1 MGFSIFFDFGEGYPN
16 QFGARNVLLFGII
29 ILFFELLSVCLDI
42 KLALVGFRIESDL
55 SFRLQSISVPVIA
68 LTISITVWAFLNI
81 GWWEITTLI
90 FFLAL
95 SKLSILYV
103 QAKVDE
109 NRIPE
114 YLAPVELNDI

>member
-1 MGFSIFFDFGEGYPN
+1 M
-16 QFGARNVLLFGII
+16 
-29 ILFFELLSVCLDI
+29 
-42 KLALVGFRIESDL
+42 
-55 SFRLQSISVPVIA
+55 PVIA